1 MSARLMLDTNA
12 VSAIVKG
19 RAGALSGTLN
29 DKEFCVSVITEA
41 ELRFGLVRRAV
52 NADLRRIVENFL
64 RSVDILPWT
73 SASARRYGLL
83 RTELEA
89 LGKPLAPMDLLIAT
103 HALAEDCTLISADRA
118 FAQVPG
124 LRVLDWSADEG
135 SADSDTSAQRGRGKL
150 AQESMA
156 PYDVRGA
163 VAHARTPARKS
174 PLKLKAGR
182 KPKAK

>member
-1 MSARLMLDTNA
+1 MSTLLMLDTNA

-19 RAGALSGTLN
+19 QANALSASLN
-29 DKEFCVSVITEA
+29 DRLFCISVITEA

-64 RSVDILPWT
+64 VSVDIRPWT
-73 SASARRYGLL
+73 SASAQRYALL
-83 RTELEA
+83 RKELEV

-124 LRVLDWSADEG
+124 LHLLDWSA
-135 SADSDTSAQRGRGKL
+135 
-150 AQESMA
+150 A
-156 PYDVRGA
+156 PN
-163 VAHARTPARKS
+163 K
-174 PLKLKAGR
+174 
-182 KPKAK
+182 

>member
-19 RAGALSGTLN
+19 RAGALSGALK
-29 DKEFCVSVITEA
+29 DKEYCISVITEA
-41 ELRFGLVRRAV
+41 ELRFGLVRRVV
-52 NADLRRIVENFL
+52 NPDLRRIVENFL
-64 RSVDILPWT
+64 HSVDILPWT

-83 RTELEA
+83 RSELEA
-89 LGKPLAPMDLLIAT
+89 MGKPLAHMDLLIAT

-118 FAQVPG
+118 FARVPG
-124 LRVLDWSADEG
+124 LRVLDWSAEEG
-135 SADSDTSAQRGRGKL
+135 GADSVSAQRGGGKL

-156 PYDVRGA
+156 PYATRGA

-174 PLKLKAGR
+174 PLKPKPGR

>member
-19 RAGALSGTLN
+19 RAGALSGALK
-29 DKEFCVSVITEA
+29 DKEYCISVITEA
-41 ELRFGLVRRAV
+41 ELRFGLVRRVV
-52 NADLRRIVENFL
+52 NPDLRRIVENFL

-83 RTELEA
+83 RSELEA
-89 LGKPLAPMDLLIAT
+89 MGKPLAHMDLLIAT

-118 FAQVPG
+118 FARVPG
-124 LRVLDWSADEG
+124 LRVLDLSADEG
-135 SADSDTSAQRGRGKL
+135 SADSGTSERGGGKL

-156 PYDVRGA
+156 PYAVRGA

-174 PLKLKAGR
+174 PLKPKPGI